1 MVGQC
6 DSLSMAPIY
15 NLLTRAKASEHGGG
29 LLGVMAACEL
39 ARQHGEPQN
48 AFETTQQ
55 QAASESTLLRKVRAA
70 WRGFKLG

>member
-1 MVGQC
+1 
-6 DSLSMAPIY
+6 
-15 NLLTRAKASEHGGG
+15 
-29 LLGVMAACEL
+29 MAACEL